1 MKAVSDTV
9 SGKYWSEA
17 QAERHISPQ
26 ENTAFR
32 LLALRN
38 LMLSALIQSEV
49 LKSLKVRP
57 RLLLMRD
64 FRVCT
69 NLLYGTNPKN
79 GQRASR
85 NQNYR
90 FN

>member
-1 MKAVSDTV
+1 MPSTD
-9 SGKYWSEA
+9 S
-17 QAERHISPQ
+17 
-26 ENTAFR
+26 AFR
-32 LLALRN
+32 SGYGNHSVPMRALH
-38 LMLSALIQSEV
+38 
-49 LKSLKVRP
+49 
-57 RLLLMRD
+57 
-64 FRVCT
+64 RVCT